1 MTYPSSHS
9 GSAFSGSGHASPAH
23 GGTPDAPQPSAATTF
38 VTSAAATSAS
48 LAGSPGFSRSPRCP
62 SASTSAFPSQP
73 VRTSEGEHQLEKL
86 EFALAVAVTRG
97 DVTRIQSLRE
107 QIAALGG
114 NCEEPGT

>member
-1 MTYPSSHS
+1 MAYPSSHS
-9 GSAFSGSGHASPAH
+9 GSSFSGSGHA
-23 GGTPDAPQPSAATTF
+23 TPPT
-38 VTSAAATSAS
+38 
-48 LAGSPGFSRSPRCP
+48 GRSPHCP
-62 SASTSAFPSQP
+62 SASTPLAPAAVPSSA

-97 DVTRIQSLRE
+97 DLTRIQCLRE